1 LKLKLLICFF
11 LVSFLGGC
19 ATSQPPSVNKPLYK
33 KAHKK
38 KQPGHTKPYKIK
50 GKSYRPIASAK
61 GFSQKGIASWY
72 GKKFHGR
79 KTANGE
85 IYDMYAMTAAHK
97 TLPIGTWV
105 QVYNLK
111 NNKTIKVRINDRGPF
126 IEDRIIDLSYTGAK
140 KLGMV
145 KSGIAPVEIK
155 AINKGLKS
163 FVKNLR
169 PGNYRNK
176 NFTIQAGV
184 FKKLKNARKLKKQLS
199 IKYKYV
205 YIKTYINF
213 NGKFFKVCVGTY
225 SNFENAV
232 KLSQKL
238 IYDGLGAFVI
248 EE

>member
-1 LKLKLLICFF
+1 MKLKLLICFF

-19 ATSQPPSVNKPLYK
+19 AISHPPSVSKPLYK

-38 KQPGHTKPYKIK
+38 RKPGHTRPYKIK

-97 TLPIGTWV
+97 ILPIGTLV
-105 QVYNLK
+105 QVHNLK
-111 NNKTIKVRINDRGPF
+111 NNKRIKVRINDRGPF
-126 IEDRIIDLSYTGAK
+126 IEGRIIDLSYTGAK
-140 KLGMV
+140 KLGMLR
-145 KSGIAPVEIK
+145 SGTAPVEIK

-163 FVKNLR
+163 FVKNLG
-169 PGNYRNK
+169 PDNNK
-176 NFTIQAGV
+176 SFTVQAGV
-184 FKKLKNARKLKKQLS
+184 FKKIKNARRFKKQLS
-199 IKYKYV
+199 AKYKYV
-205 YIKTYINF
+205 YIKTHTNF
-213 NGKFFKVCVGTY
+213 NGSSFKVCVGTY
-225 SNFENAV
+225 SNFEDAV

-238 IYDGLGAFVI
+238 IFDGLGAFVI
-248 EE
+248 EK